1 MYRLNITESITQTT
15 HDQIADALVEDGY
28 IILKNYL
35 SIELT
40 QQLYQHVS
48 TLPEQEFKPAAIG
61 RNNNR
66 QLNQEIRSDQTR
78 WLSDE
83 TPCEQTYLAVMDKC
97 RRQLNQ
103 NLFLGL
109 HDYEAHFSHYAAGSY
124 YQRHID
130 AFKGKSSRVVT
141 TVFYLNPEWKQTD
154 GGELIVYQT
163 DNEDVLCRV
172 SPQFG
177 TMVIFLSERFPHEVL
192 AATRDRYSIAGWF
205 RIDKQP

>member
-1 MYRLNITESITQTT
+1 LNITESITQTVY
-15 HDQIADALVEDGY
+15 DQIANALVEDGY
-28 IILKNYL
+28 IILENFLPSK
-35 SIELT
+35 LT

-48 TLPEQEFKPAAIG
+48 TLPKQQFKPAAIG
-61 RNNNR
+61 RNNDR

-83 TPCEQTYLAVMDKC
+83 TPCEQTYLTVMDEC

-130 AFKGKSSRVVT
+130 VFKGKSSRAVT
-141 TVFYLNPEWKQTD
+141 TVFYLNPEWEQTD
-154 GGELIVYQT
+154 GGELIIYHP
-163 DNEDVLCRV
+163 DSEDILCRV
-172 SPQFG
+172 SPEFG
-177 TMVIFLSERFPHEVL
+177 TMVIFLSECFPHEVL

-205 RIDKQP
+205 RVDSQP